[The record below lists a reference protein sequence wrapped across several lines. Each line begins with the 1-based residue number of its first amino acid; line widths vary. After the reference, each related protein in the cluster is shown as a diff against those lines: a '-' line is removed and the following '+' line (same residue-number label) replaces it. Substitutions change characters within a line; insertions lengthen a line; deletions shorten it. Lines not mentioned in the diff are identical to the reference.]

1 MSQIER
7 TSNVKEEFGQK
18 ALVTIVPGVIL
29 LIIGIIIIA
38 YKSEAMV
45 GLAWVLV
52 AAGVGLIGYGIY
64 NLTQMKK
71 IVEEAILCPFCH
83 EKNTFSMK
91 PMSDVR
97 CDKCLRQIPI
107 VNGVILR
114 VFQVQCGFCQSLNY
128 YSEKSTGLI
137 CENCDRVIPIAVDE
151 SHAPAASFDRFAAK
165 EDSNLYDFILAD
177 PGHKHEQMIAVLQK
191 MLALNRNQ
199 VKQLMDEAP
208 VVLLTGIP
216 SRKVEM
222 LSREIRD
229 AGGRAESTVTST

>member
-18 ALVTIVPGVIL
+18 ALVAIVPGIIL
-29 LIIGIIIIA
+29 LIVGIIIFA
-38 YKSEAMV
+38 YRSAAMV
-45 GLAWVLV
+45 GLAGVLCV
-52 AAGVGLIGYGIY
+52 AGLGLIGYGIY

-71 IVEEAILCPFCH
+71 IVEEGIICPFCQ
-83 EKNTFSMK
+83 ERNTFSAK

-114 VFQVQCGFCQSLNY
+114 VFQVQCGFCQTLNF

-137 CENCDRVIPIAVDE
+137 CESCDRVIPIAVDE
-151 SHAPAASFDRFAAK
+151 THQPAASFDKFAAK
-165 EDSNLYDFILAD
+165 EDTNVYDFILAD

-208 VVLLTGIP
+208 VVLLSGIP
-216 SRKVEM
+216 SRKVDM

-229 AGGRAESTVTST
+229 AGGRAESKVTTV